1 MDPFAQNIVD
11 LKGPTNTWVGEIDA
25 VPVYMHLS
33 PREVRE
39 KRWKQKEHFVR
50 LGNLLGKV
58 LAKAVNV

>member
-39 KRWKQKEHFVR
+39 KR
-50 LGNLLGKV
+50 
-58 LAKAVNV
+58 